1 MRDLAMGGVFF
12 PACWLSALS
21 PCSRRCCCN
30 RLFSPSGAWAA
41 CPAARC
47 GGLSLYIVPLFLLLQ
62 EVNTLGFAV

>member
-1 MRDLAMGGVFF
+1 MRDLAVGGVFS

-30 RLFSPSGAWAA
+30 RLFFSVRAWAA

-47 GGLSLYIVPLFLLLQ
+47 GDFPLYRTLFTAPA